1 MAIDSR
7 GEFGGLKMNEAD
19 RHTESYLSASSKID
33 FHIAII
39 PTKPE
44 FNRNRLS
51 SVDCVGVE
59 LIYLNL
65 S

>member
-1 MAIDSR
+1 
-7 GEFGGLKMNEAD
+7 MNEAD